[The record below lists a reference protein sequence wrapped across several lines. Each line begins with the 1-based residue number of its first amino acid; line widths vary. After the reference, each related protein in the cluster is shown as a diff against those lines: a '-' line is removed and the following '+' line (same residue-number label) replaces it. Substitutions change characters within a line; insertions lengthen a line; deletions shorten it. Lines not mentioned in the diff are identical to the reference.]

1 MTLDSETL
9 RVLKYQS
16 RDSRCDSYK
25 PDTQIYDVVV
35 HKYMKQTE
43 KYGAILTH
51 TEGQTK
57 SAVPRHAVALVTPSQ
72 SLQLLSISLP

>member
-16 RDSRCDSYK
+16 RDSRSDSYK

-43 KYGAILTH
+43 KYGEILTH
-51 TEGQTK
+51 TK
-57 SAVPRHAVALVTPSQ
+57 SAVPRHAAALVSPSQ